1 MLAYLHHC
9 GECPLSWCASLFL
22 RAVKGLEEEGRVDN
36 GRRWGGGGK
45 GGGEGRGALG
55 HNLTVK
61 VVRMNKLN
69 LFGT

>member
-45 GGGEGRGALG
+45 EEEKEEV
-55 HNLTVK
+55 HWVTI
-61 VVRMNKLN
+61 
-69 LFGT
+69 